1 MKIDLKL
8 PDGGEFEFHFERK
21 PMDKE
26 RFEAVCGLLYAVIAA
41 LTFLGFLTILLGR

>member
-8 PDGGEFEFHFERK
+8 SDGGEFHLERQ

-26 RFEAVCGLLYAVIAA
+26 RFEAVCGLLYATIAA

>member
-8 PDGGEFEFHFERK
+8 SDGGEFHFERQ

-26 RFEAVCGLLYAVIAA
+26 RFEAVCGLLYATIVA